1 MTRQPRN
8 FALFL
13 AVATVV
19 ALTGCRSTPRSD
31 SSAASNVVSPGGEL
45 VVSVRTDP
53 QSFLWFTKRDGVTQ
67 LVTFLTQ
74 ARLVRVDR
82 ATQNVEPWLAE
93 SWTRSADGRQYTV
106 KLRPGISF
114 SDGHPF
120 TSDDVLFSFRAAY
133 DEGSVI
139 GDSLQENG
147 KRLQVAAPDPTTVV
161 ISFAEPFGPG
171 LRILDNLPIVPRHKL
186 EAALK
191 AGTFARAWGV
201 STPPQ
206 DMAGLGP
213 FVLTEYVPGQ
223 RLRFSRNARYFRK
236 DANGIALPYVD
247 RVLVQVAPDQ
257 DTELLRLDAGQVDM
271 STTEIRPEDYAPLR
285 RAADAGRVQLFDL
298 GAAYDPDSLWFN
310 LKPGG
315 LGSDPRAAWLQR
327 DELRRAVSLAVNRQ
341 LFADTVYLGAATPA
355 FGPITTAN
363 KPWYS
368 PDVPHT
374 SYDPARAKLLLAS
387 IGLTD
392 RNGDGVL
399 EDARGEPARFTL
411 LTQKGLSSLERGAAV
426 IRDELKKIGLVVD
439 VVSLEGNAVIQ
450 RFLSGHNYDAV
461 YFRIATTDTDPAINL
476 DFWLSSGTSHV
487 WNLAQATPATP
498 WERQIDELMTR
509 QMTSS
514 DEHERKRLFDE
525 VQKVFAE
532 YLPIIHFAAARVYVA
547 ASARVTHVTPAVLR
561 PQLLWSPDTIAVRH

>member
-1 MTRQPRN
+1 M
-8 FALFL
+8 
-13 AVATVV
+13 
-19 ALTGCRSTPRSD
+19 
-31 SSAASNVVSPGGEL
+31 SSGGEL

-106 KLRPGISF
+106 KLRPGVTF

-120 TSDDVLFSFRAAY
+120 TADDVVFSFRAAY

-139 GDSLQENG
+139 GDALQENG
-147 KRLQVAAPDPTTVV
+147 KRLKVAAPDPATVV

-186 EAALK
+186 EAALS

-206 DMAGLGP
+206 DIAGLGP

-223 RLRFSRNARYFRK
+223 RMRFSRNVRYFRK
-236 DANGIALPYVD
+236 DANGVALPYVD

>member
-1 MTRQPRN
+1 
-8 FALFL
+8 
-13 AVATVV
+13 
-19 ALTGCRSTPRSD
+19 
-31 SSAASNVVSPGGEL
+31 VSRGGEL

-53 QSFLWFTKRDGVTQ
+53 QSFLWYTKRDSVTQ
-67 LVTFLTQ
+67 LVDFLTQ
-74 ARLVRVDR
+74 ARLLRVDR
-82 ATQNVEPWLAE
+82 TTQHVEPWLAE

-106 KLRPGISF
+106 KLRPGLSF

-120 TSDDVLFSFRAAY
+120 TADDVVFSFRAAY
-133 DEGSVI
+133 DAGSVI
-139 GDSLQENG
+139 ADSLQENG
-147 KRLQVAAPDPTTVV
+147 KRLQAAASDATTVV

-171 LRILDNLPIVPRHKL
+171 LRILDNLPILPRHKL
-186 EAALK
+186 ETALN

-201 STPPQ
+201 NTPPQ
-206 DMAGLGP
+206 DMTGLGP

-223 RLRFSRNARYFRK
+223 RMRFTRNARYFRK
-236 DANGIALPYVD
+236 DANGIALPYLD
-247 RVLVQVAPDQ
+247 RLLIQVVPDQ
-257 DTELLRLDAGQVDM
+257 DTELLRLEAGQIDM
-271 STTEIRPEDYAPLR
+271 TSSEMRPQDYAPLR
-285 RAADAGRVQLFDL
+285 RAADAGRVQVFDL

-327 DELRRAVSLAVNRQ
+327 EELRQAVSLAVDRQ

-363 KPWYS
+363 KEWYS

-374 SYDPARAKLLLAS
+374 PHDPERAKSLLAS

-392 RNGDGVL
+392 RNGDGIL

-411 LTQKGLSSLERGAAV
+411 MTQKGLSSLERGSAV

-439 VVSLEGNAVIQ
+439 VAPLEGNAVIQ

-461 YFRIATTDTDPAINL
+461 YFRVATTDTDPAINP
-476 DFWLSSGTSHV
+476 DYWLSAGTSHV
-487 WNLAQATPATP
+487 WNLAQPTPATP

-514 DEHERKRLFDE
+514 DQRERKQLFDQ
-525 VQKVFAE
+525 VQKIFAE
-532 YLPIIHFAAARVYVA
+532 HLPVIHFVVARVYVA
-547 ASARVTHVTPAVLR
+547 ASTRATNLTPAVLR
-561 PQLLWSPDTIAVRH
+561 PQFLWSPDTIAVRH

>member
-1 MTRQPRN
+1 LTRQSRN

-13 AVATVV
+13 AVATLVLL
-19 ALTGCRSTPRSD
+19 AGCRATPPSD
-31 SSAASNVVSPGGEL
+31 SSASGNVVSPGGEL

-67 LVTFLTQ
+67 LVTFLTT

-106 KLRPGISF
+106 KLRPGVTF

-120 TSDDVLFSFRAAY
+120 TADDVVFSFRAAY

-139 GDSLQENG
+139 GDALQENG
-147 KRLQVAAPDPTTVV
+147 KRLTVTAPDATTV
-161 ISFAEPFGPG
+161 IIAFAEPFGPG

-223 RLRFSRNARYFRK
+223 RMRFSRNARYFRK
-236 DANGIALPYVD
+236 DVNGVALPYVD

-271 STTEIRPEDYAPLR
+271 STSEIRPEDYAPLR
-285 RAADAGRVQLFDL
+285 RAADAGRVQIFDL
-298 GAAYDPDSLWFN
+298 GVGYDPDSLWFN
-310 LKPGG
+310 LKPGA

-374 SYDPARAKLLLAS
+374 PYDPARAKSLLAS

-392 RNGDGVL
+392 RNGDGIL

-439 VVSLEGNAVIQ
+439 VVPLEGNAVIQ
-450 RFLSGHNYDAV
+450 RFLSGRNYDAV

-514 DEHERKRLFDE
+514 DAHERKRLFDE